1 MLTNPTIMERVQ
13 WMVLAVSA
21 AGILSACGGNDDQ
34 PGQPQVAVFDQSTAP
49 QKLSDWRFMFNDGK
63 TLTLNASLVPY
74 DLNSA
79 LFSDYAFKLRAV
91 YVPPGRQ
98 ITYKAD
104 GTFDFPIGSAI
115 VKTFYYPKA
124 SGTDAAYVA
133 VARRSQNEQGSSI
146 DLSANVLIET
156 RVLVLQSSGT
166 WSGLPYVW
174 DADQREAT
182 LKVGGK
188 DVKLELVSAD
198 GTSEKFSYAVPNA
211 QACQQCHSTQT
222 AGGTGILPIG
232 PKARNLNKTYAYGSE
247 PDQNQLSHWADRQIL
262 GGFPGVAGAPVNA
275 DWRDTTQSLEAR
287 SKAYLDVNCAH
298 CHSPLGA
305 AFQSGLMLDFA
316 TVATVSPSP
325 VRWGVC
331 KTPLAYGGPGAP
343 YRYDIEAG
351 KPEVSLLLYRLSHN
365 MTGDVMPPISRKVN
379 HSEGIDLINT
389 WIREIALQAC
399 E

>member
-1 MLTNPTIMERVQ
+1 MPKSPTIMERVQ
-13 WMVLAVSA
+13 WTVLAALVASIIS
-21 AGILSACGGNDDQ
+21 GCGGNG
-34 PGQPQVAVFDQSTAP
+34 GQPEVAVFDQSSAP
-49 QKLSDWRFMFNDGK
+49 QKLSEWHFMSNDGK
-63 TLTLNASLVPY
+63 TLALNSSLVPY

-98 ITYKAD
+98 IAYKAD
-104 GTFDFPIGSAI
+104 GTFEFPTGSAI

-124 SGTDAAYVA
+124 SGTDTAYVA
-133 VARRSQNEQGSSI
+133 VARRSQKEQGSSI

-156 RVLVLQSSGT
+156 RVLVLQPNGT

-182 LKVGGK
+182 LKVGGQ
-188 DVKLELVSAD
+188 DVKLELVSTD

-211 QACQQCHSTQT
+211 QTCQQCHSTQT
-222 AGGTGILPIG
+222 AGGAGILPIG
-232 PKARNLNKTYAYGSE
+232 PKARNLNKTYAYGTG
-247 PDQNQLSHWADRQIL
+247 PGQNQLTHWVDSQIL
-262 GGFPGVAGAPVNA
+262 GGFPGLVGAPVNA

-298 CHSPLGA
+298 CHSPRGA

-316 TVATVSPSP
+316 TVATVGSSP
-325 VRWGVC
+325 VRWGIC

-343 YRYDIEAG
+343 YRYDIEPG
-351 KPEVSLLLYRLSHN
+351 KPEVSLLVYRLSHD
-365 MTGDVMPPISRKVN
+365 MPGDAMPPISRKVN
-379 HSEGIDLINT
+379 HTEGADLINA
-389 WIREIALQAC
+389 WIREIALPAC
-399 E
+399 G